1 MKCTQSRYL
10 FNISEGL
17 LQVFVGELQYKPII
31 EAFDSNPIK
40 VKAASFASNDGSRIL
55 YFIDCDDKKAAAALA
70 PTPAPHPLYAES
82 IEQDEE
88 VLKGKCKHLSAWED
102 KYETLIKLDSIK
114 NSKSD
119 EYLAQFV
126 FYVKGS
132 RDAHILL
139 TSDGLN
145 PKEGYEIG
153 EFLLIFWNIPVNF
166 L

>member
-1 MKCTQSRYL
+1 M
-10 FNISEGL
+10 
-17 LQVFVGELQYKPII
+17 LQVYVGEGQYKPTI
-31 EAFDSNPIK
+31 EAFDPKPIK
-40 VKAASFASNDGSRIL
+40 VVAASFASNDGTRIL

-70 PTPAPHPLYAES
+70 PKPAPHPLYAEP
-82 IEQDEE
+82 IEQNEE
-88 VLKGKCKHLSAWED
+88 TLKSKCKHLRAWED

-114 NSKSD
+114 NSKTD

-145 PKEGYEIG
+145 RNEGYEIG
-153 EFLLIFWNIPVNF
+153 NFSLIRLDYIFLIQISFF
-166 L
+166 FFSFQ